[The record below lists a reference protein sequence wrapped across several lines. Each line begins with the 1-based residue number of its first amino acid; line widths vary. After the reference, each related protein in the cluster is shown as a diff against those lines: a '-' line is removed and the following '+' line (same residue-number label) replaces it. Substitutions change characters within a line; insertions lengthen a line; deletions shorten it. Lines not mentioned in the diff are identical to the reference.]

1 MHEEGSIFLNPELQ
15 SRWLYRFTAP
25 FGQQQMIGRTPHGLR
40 LFSPTIGGSFEGP
53 ELKGKILPG
62 GGDWL
67 LIRPDGVAEMHIR
80 EIART
85 DDEQMIYVSATGLI
99 VATPEIFQQ
108 WQQGQPVEPSRY
120 SMRSVY
126 AFETAAERYAWLNR
140 IVAVG
145 VYTRTPAGIE
155 GDVYQIL

>member
-1 MHEEGSIFLNPELQ
+1 MRI
-15 SRWLYRFTAP
+15 
-25 FGQQQMIGRTPHGLR
+25 
-40 LFSPTIGGSFEGP
+40 FSPTIGGSFEGSQ
-53 ELKGKILPG
+53 LKGEIVPG

-67 LIRPDGVAEMHIR
+67 LIRPDGVAEMNIR

-85 DDEQMIYVSATGLI
+85 NDEQMIYVSATGLI
-99 VATPEIFQQ
+99 VATPDVFQQ
-108 WQQGQPVEPSRY
+108 WQQNQPVDPSRY

-126 AFETAAERYAWLNR
+126 AFETSAEQYAWLNR

-145 VYTRTPAGIE
+145 LYTRTPMGIE